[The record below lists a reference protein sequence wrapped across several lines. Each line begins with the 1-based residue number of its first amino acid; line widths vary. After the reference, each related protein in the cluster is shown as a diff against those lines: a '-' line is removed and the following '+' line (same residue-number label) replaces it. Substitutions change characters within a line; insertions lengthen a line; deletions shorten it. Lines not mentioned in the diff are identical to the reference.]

1 MSQSDKKD
9 NVVIVG
15 AGVSG
20 LVCAIE
26 LEKRGFAPLIIDA
39 LPKVGGRLQTVLMED
54 FPLDKGFQVLLSEY
68 PAVKKYLDLEALNLR
83 SFRPGAIVFKGDKQ
97 YPMGDPLRDSAFL
110 WDTIRFPFGSIK
122 DKFKVWQLNKQLR
135 GKSIE
140 DIFDSASTSTM
151 SYLKE
156 KGFSDQMITAFFK
169 PFFGGIFL
177 EGDLLTSSRMFEFVF
192 KMFAEG
198 KATLPKRG
206 IQEVA
211 FQLKSKLKKSR
222 FMMNTK
228 VLNYANGMLQ
238 LDNGNSLAYD
248 KLFLASSTHSMKDGK
263 SSQAWQ
269 SCINVYFECADLA
282 FDQDII
288 ALSANSGL
296 VNNFSMI
303 KGSGNGHIMSLTLL
317 ESFEGSDDELI
328 DALKAEFTTVYGI
341 ELGDCLQINRI
352 AQALPVVDELRSE
365 VALSAQQL
373 GEGVYTC
380 GDYMANA
387 SLNAAMLS
395 GANAV
400 RLACGA

>member
-26 LEKRGFAPLIIDA
+26 LEKRGFEPLIIDA
-39 LPKVGGRLQTVLMED
+39 LPKVGGRLQTILMED
-54 FPLDKGFQVLLSEY
+54 IPLDKGFQVLLSEY

-140 DIFDSASTSTM
+140 DIFDSASVSTM
-151 SYLKE
+151 SYLKA
-156 KGFSDQMITAFFK
+156 KGFSDQMIASFFK

-177 EGDLLTSSRMFEFVF
+177 EGDLVTSSRMFEFVF

-222 FMMNTK
+222 FMMKTK
-228 VLNYANGMLQ
+228 VLSTTQIEQKINRLAHQLYENNYNENDIVVLGIVDRGYVLAKRIVNVLNKISDMKVHLGEVKVNKQDPLNGEITLS
-238 LDNGNSLAYD
+238 LDDSELIG
-248 KLFLASSTHSMKDGK
+248 KVVFLVDDV
-263 SSQAWQ
+263 
-269 SCINVYFECADLA
+269 I
-282 FDQDII
+282 
-288 ALSANSGL
+288 NSGRTMIYV
-296 VNNFSMI
+296 VNEI
-303 KGSGNGHIMSLTLL
+303 
-317 ESFEGSDDELI
+317 SD
-328 DALKAEFTTVYGI
+328 
-341 ELGDCLQINRI
+341 
-352 AQALPVVDELRSE
+352 
-365 VALSAQQL
+365 
-373 GEGVYTC
+373 
-380 GDYMANA
+380 
-387 SLNAAMLS
+387 
-395 GANAV
+395 
-400 RLACGA
+400 